1 MGNLNNCYALAALA
15 SMSEALNDEQNLKE
29 EEKGKRI
36 KNNFLTRE
44 VNSAGCY
51 AIQFII
57 DGQPRTIVI
66 DDYLPFTFNRSGV
79 EIFAFCKCK
88 VGENEIWV
96 QLIEKAW
103 AKLCGS
109 YEASEMGYTAEFFEN
124 FDGVPT
130 NIIWT
135 EDYEKPEDH

>member
-57 DGQPRTIVI
+57 DG
-66 DDYLPFTFNRSGV
+66 
-79 EIFAFCKCK
+79 
-88 VGENEIWV
+88 
-96 QLIEKAW
+96 
-103 AKLCGS
+103 
-109 YEASEMGYTAEFFEN
+109 
-124 FDGVPT
+124 
-130 NIIWT
+130 
-135 EDYEKPEDH
+135 